1 MKSYYGTNSGKIR
14 NINEDNLA
22 IHESENYYLC
32 VVADGMGGHKAGEIA
47 SNMAV
52 NIIKNHFIN
61 EINNSKL
68 KVPKF
73 IIECANLANKA
84 IYDKSFSDEEYN
96 GMGTTITMSV
106 IDKVERIAYI
116 GNVGDSRTYLINED
130 YIKQITDDH
139 TYVQELVK
147 KGEITKAEAK
157 QHSKRNEITR
167 ALGVDSDIN
176 IDIFEIELKENDKLL
191 LCSDG
196 LTNHI
201 TDNDILYCVN
211 KYGINI
217 VDMLINLANENGGT
231 DNITVIII
239 DTTDRGENNDR

>member
-1 MKSYYGTNSGKIR
+1 M
-14 NINEDNLA
+14 
-22 IHESENYYLC
+22 
-32 VVADGMGGHKAGEIA
+32 
-47 SNMAV
+47 
-52 NIIKNHFIN
+52 
-61 EINNSKL
+61 
-68 KVPKF
+68 PKF
-73 IIECANLANKA
+73 IIECADLANKA
-84 IYDKSFSDEEYN
+84 IYDKSLNDEEYS

-106 IDKVERIAYI
+106 IDKVEKIAYI

-130 YIKQITDDH
+130 YITQITDDH

-157 QHSKRNEITR
+157 KHSKRNEITR
-167 ALGVDSDIN
+167 ALGAESNIN

-201 TDNDILYCVN
+201 TDNDILYCVKN
-211 KYGINI
+211 YGIDS

-239 DTTDRGENNDR
+239 DTTDRGEN

>member
-14 NINEDNLA
+14 NVNEDNLA

-52 NIIKNHFIN
+52 NTVKTHFII
-61 EINNSKL
+61 EIQKPDF

-73 IIECANLANKA
+73 IIECADLANKA

-116 GNVGDSRTYLINED
+116 GNVGDSRTYLINDD

-139 TYVQELVK
+139 TFVQELVK

-157 QHSKRNEITR
+157 NHSKRNEITR
-167 ALGVDSDIN
+167 ALGAESNIN
-176 IDIFEIELKENDKLL
+176 IDIFEIELKDNDKLL

-201 TDNDILYCVN
+201 TDNDMLYYVKN
-211 KYGINI
+211 YGADV
-217 VDMLINLANENGGT
+217 VDKLINLANENGGT

-239 DTTDRGENNDR
+239 DTTDRGEN

>member
-14 NINEDNLA
+14 NVNEDNLA

-52 NIIKNHFIN
+52 NTVKTHFIS
-61 EINNSKL
+61 EIQKPDF

-73 IIECANLANKA
+73 IIECADLANKA

-116 GNVGDSRTYLINED
+116 GNVGDSRTYLINDD

-139 TYVQELVK
+139 TFVQELVK

-157 QHSKRNEITR
+157 NHSKRNEITR
-167 ALGVDSDIN
+167 ALGAESNIN
-176 IDIFEIELKENDKLL
+176 IDIFEIELKDNDKLL

-201 TDNDILYCVN
+201 TDNDMLYYVKN
-211 KYGINI
+211 YGADV
-217 VDMLINLANENGGT
+217 VDKLINLANENGGT

-239 DTTDRGENNDR
+239 DTTDRGEN

>member
-14 NINEDNLA
+14 NINEDNLVV
-22 IHESENYYLC
+22 HESENYYLC
-32 VVADGMGGHKAGEIA
+32 VVADGMGGHKAGEVA
-47 SNMAV
+47 SNIAV
-52 NIIKNHFIN
+52 NTIKNYFIN
-61 EINNSKL
+61 EIRKSDF

-84 IYDKSFSDEEYN
+84 VYDKSYSDEEYS

-106 IDKVERIAYI
+106 IDKIERIAYI
-116 GNVGDSRTYLINED
+116 GNVGDSRTYLIGED
-130 YIKQITDDH
+130 YIRQITDDH
-139 TYVQELVK
+139 TFVQELVK
-147 KGEITKAEAK
+147 KGEITKAQAK
-157 QHSKRNEITR
+157 KHSKRNEITR
-167 ALGVDSDIN
+167 AIGATSNIV

-201 TDNDILYCVN
+201 TDNDMLYYVKKFGVN
-211 KYGINI
+211 C

-239 DTTDRGENNDR
+239 ETTDRGEN